1 MKMMINITTPK
12 EISYLRILLRT
23 KKYYHLK
30 GLSDVIEDIEK
41 KYYIFIRKRNIQ
53 IKIVCYENTTID
65 EIENY
70 LDYTFKDNYL
80 GMQKKYSGIIH
91 LKGAKIINI

>member
-1 MKMMINITTPK
+1 MMINITTPK
-12 EISYLRILLRT
+12 GISLFRILLRT

-30 GLSDVIEDIEK
+30 GLSDVIQDSEK
-41 KYYIFIRKRNIQ
+41 KYYIFIRKRSIQ
-53 IKIVCYENTTID
+53 IKIVCNENTTIN

-80 GMQKKYSGIIH
+80 GIKEKYASIIH
-91 LKGAKIINI
+91 LKGVKIINL